1 MVCLMAVKAYAL
13 HAESML
19 NHLLSKLPVMAAVVL
34 LLLLA
39 VLGCSCGPRTSL
51 KSSDLSLYVQ
61 PDMTTWLKKHVKA
74 AAELRH
80 RPVTFGRHVNRL
92 YQHTA

>member
-1 MVCLMAVKAYAL
+1 
-13 HAESML
+13 
-19 NHLLSKLPVMAAVVL
+19 MAAVLL

-39 VLGCSCGPRTSL
+39 VLGCSCGPRKRL
-51 KSSDLSLYVQ
+51 ICSDLSLFAQ
-61 PDMTTWLKKHVKA
+61 LETITWLRKHVKA